1 MAVVELLKKLRTERG
16 TTTVMVTH
24 DPRIL
29 DLANRIITLEDGALA
44 RDTAAIE
51 AGRQEEV
58 T

>member
-1 MAVVELLKKLRTERG
+1 MAAVGLLEKLGAERG

-24 DPRIL
+24 DHRIL
-29 DLANRIITLEDGALA
+29 DLADRIITLEDGALA